1 VKIKFFLCN
10 LFFNYMVVFQLL
22 WFNDYHAKVR
32 ETVGEEMLRQGLN
45 DVYKWLLRK
54 TEPILT

>member
-1 VKIKFFLCN
+1 
-10 LFFNYMVVFQLL
+10 MVVFQLL
-22 WFNDYHAKVR
+22 WLNDYHAKVR
-32 ETVGEEMLRQGLN
+32 EIVGEEMLRQGLN

>member
-1 VKIKFFLCN
+1 MKIKFFLCN

-22 WFNDYHAKVR
+22 WLNDYHAKVR